1 MTACFITALLAA
13 ERASSSV
20 RGEARPQAGVQG
32 NSNSRHQHHKGPP
45 TLTGCLT
52 FASLAFLQKYPQLAP
67 EARSEAGA
75 QGVSHSAELHHQGPA
90 GAYQQSGG
98 RRSKWRQLQFHLSQV
113 GLTNHHCQHLHHC
126 ELQCVKTHSVGILQ
140 HTEMAY
146 CNTQS

>member
-67 EARSEAGA
+67 ELK
-75 QGVSHSAELHHQGPA
+75 QD
-90 GAYQQSGG
+90 
-98 RRSKWRQLQFHLSQV
+98 
-113 GLTNHHCQHLHHC
+113 LTLECRASPTASIIII
-126 ELQCVKTHSVGILQ
+126 KD
-140 HTEMAY
+140 Y
-146 CNTQS
+146 